1 LAAFLGYQE
10 RRAVWFAGALALLPL
25 THSYGYI
32 YFAVFA
38 CLVLWRRR
46 RWLLITAIASAPA
59 LVWLPFLAY
68 QSIDVH
74 NGFWITPLTVWGIPK
89 YLLTMT
95 IGYQI
100 TGAAAVLGYALMSLV
115 IGGAFYH
122 CWRRVELTALIVA
135 PALIVAVISF
145 VWRPVYLDRAL
156 LPSATLLIVYMA
168 MSYNGGVVLP
178 LVLAIGA
185 AFYIFGPSIKPDLKQ
200 FYATCKGSDYTYAL
214 DTHLAI
220 MGLSY
225 APSPLMVAPD
235 SDSLAQTL
243 RPDAKNALQF
253 DYSELD
259 VIHGSLCIP
268 FVNHPMTPASERLRL
283 ESVLNRPH
291 TESALFTSDVSAFLV
306 YWVTDHE

>member
-1 LAAFLGYQE
+1 
-10 RRAVWFAGALALLPL
+10 
-25 THSYGYI
+25 
-32 YFAVFA
+32 
-38 CLVLWRRR
+38 
-46 RWLLITAIASAPA
+46 
-59 LVWLPFLAY
+59 
-68 QSIDVH
+68 
-74 NGFWITPLTVWGIPK
+74 
-89 YLLTMT
+89 MT

-178 LVLAIGA
+178 LVLGIGA
-185 AFYIFGPSIKPDLKQ
+185 AFYIFGPSIKPDLRT
-200 FYATCKGSDYTYAL
+200 FYATCEGSDYTYAL

-225 APSPLMVAPD
+225 APSPLMVAPE

-253 DYSELD
+253 DERELNALQ
-259 VIHGSLCIP
+259 GRLCIP
-268 FVNHPMTPASERLRL
+268 FVQHPMTPASERLRL
-283 ESVLNRPH
+283 ESVLNRPY

-306 YWVTDHE
+306 YRVTDHG